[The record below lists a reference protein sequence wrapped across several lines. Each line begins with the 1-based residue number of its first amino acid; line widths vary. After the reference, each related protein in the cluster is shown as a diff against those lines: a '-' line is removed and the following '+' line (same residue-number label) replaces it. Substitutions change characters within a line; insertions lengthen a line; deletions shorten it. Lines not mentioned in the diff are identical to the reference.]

1 MDIKVTGRKMQVS
14 DSLRAYAT
22 EKIGNACKV
31 FDINPMTCDIV
42 LRVEKNPSNPK
53 SDVAEVTIRT
63 KGHVV
68 RVSEADTDM
77 HAAIDAA
84 ADKVQRQL
92 RKYKTRIVDRRA
104 RAEKTIDIVAE
115 AEPLPPVVFDDD
127 EAIVRTKEIEYL
139 TLTEEEALIQTDLL
153 GHDFFVYNDADTGLT
168 NVIYRREAGGYGIIK
183 PKLETQD

>member
-22 EKIGNACKV
+22 EKLGNACKV

-53 SDVAEVTIRT
+53 SDVAEVTLRT
-63 KGHVV
+63 KGHVI

-77 HAAIDAA
+77 HAAIDSA

-104 RAEKTIDIVAE
+104 RGDRAASIASE
-115 AEPLPPVVFDDD
+115 AELPPVVFDDD
-127 EAIVRTKEIEYL
+127 EAIVRVKEIEYQ

-153 GHDFFVYNDADTGLT
+153 GHDFFVYNDATTGLT
-168 NVIYRREAGGYGIIK
+168 NVIYHREAGGYGIIK
-183 PKLETQD
+183 PKIETEQ